1 VFHGH
6 TGAFFDLEL
15 SSRCSSKNG
24 RDAMAAEM
32 NWAMKRLALN
42 VNASLFFKRD

>member
-1 VFHGH
+1 
-6 TGAFFDLEL
+6 
-15 SSRCSSKNG
+15 
-24 RDAMAAEM
+24 MAAEM